1 MKKWLI
7 LIILCFSILFSFG
20 PLFAQNF
27 IVVSGYPL
35 LSLATSLFPKAKIYS
50 ILPPKGDFHHH
61 ELKPK
66 DLQAIKQADLV
77 IIVGTEPWAK
87 RVFRLKSE
95 KILSLARPEER
106 PKDPHLWFSLDRVER
121 LVKELSRFAEKKELE
136 KVLAE
141 VQDLK
146 KEREKLASCKNK
158 TSFHLGHPVFYYLV
172 EGTGIEEVPLV
183 RGYHHGEVS
192 PGTLIK
198 FLKALEA
205 KGIKRVLVSSS
216 DFTKYENYFK
226 TKGYE
231 VIRAYSGDESINLSY
246 QDFIKHNIVAIRK
259 ALYCEE

>member
-1 MKKWLI
+1 MKKGLI
-7 LIILCFSILFSFG
+7 LIILCFYLLFSFG
-20 PLFAQNF
+20 PLFAKNS

-35 LSLATSLFPKAKIYS
+35 LSLANFLFPKAKIYS
-50 ILPPKGDFHHH
+50 ILPPKGDFHYY

-87 RVFRLKSE
+87 RVFSLKSK
-95 KILSLARPEER
+95 KILSLAKPEEK
-106 PKDPHLWFSLDRVER
+106 PMDPHLWFSLDRVER
-121 LVKELSRFAEKKELE
+121 LVKELSRFAEKKEAE

-141 VQDLK
+141 IQDLK
-146 KEREKLASCKNK
+146 KERAKLASCKNK
-158 TSFHLGHPVFYYLV
+158 TFFHVGHRVFYYLV

-183 RGYHHGEVS
+183 PAHQHGEVS
-192 PGTLIK
+192 PGTLVK
-198 FLKALEA
+198 FLKALEV

-216 DFTKYENYFK
+216 EFTNYENYFK

-231 VIRAYSGDESINLSY
+231 VIRAYSGDDPISLSY
-246 QDFIKHNIVAIRK
+246 QDFIKHNIVAIKK